1 MLYRPGTSLTTRR
14 LGCKAQLSMGLIH
27 VFTVLLNRV
36 DKILNRLRETFNH
49 SRFAEYPHAG
59 LYYSPAY
66 ALIEQKKATISQP

>member
-1 MLYRPGTSLTTRR
+1 
-14 LGCKAQLSMGLIH
+14 MGLIH

-66 ALIEQKKATISQP
+66 ALIEQKRWGSLSPYGRGCVTLSDMG